1 MKVSGRDLFLNSIS
15 SNFSLENFACVD
27 ITKAQSAD
35 LCDEEYKRD
44 KERFA
49 DYLIRKGVLS
59 PKMLQELKNE
69 LLNSGSNSL
78 ENISD
83 HNSNDDTH
91 KSHTPS
97 SKRRTKK
104 RK

>member
-1 MKVSGRDLFLNSIS
+1 M
-15 SNFSLENFACVD
+15 NFSSPVD
-27 ITKAQSAD
+27 IIKAKAD
-35 LCDEEYKRD
+35 VCDEEYKRD

-59 PKMLQELKNE
+59 PKMLQELKKE
-69 LLNSGSNSL
+69 LLNSESNSL
-78 ENISD
+78 ENYSEHNRSD
-83 HNSNDDTH
+83 DNHRS
-91 KSHTPS
+91 PS

>member
-1 MKVSGRDLFLNSIS
+1 MHKIQLLLKTKKKF
-15 SNFSLENFACVD
+15 FSLQ
-27 ITKAQSAD
+27 IAD
-35 LCDEEYKRD
+35 DKVKPAVVYTGEYKRD

-69 LLNSGSNSL
+69 LLKSESNSL
-78 ENISD
+78 EEDSYE
-83 HNSNDDTH
+83 DTT
-91 KSHTPS
+91 KSRTS
-97 SKRRTKK
+97 ISKRRTKK